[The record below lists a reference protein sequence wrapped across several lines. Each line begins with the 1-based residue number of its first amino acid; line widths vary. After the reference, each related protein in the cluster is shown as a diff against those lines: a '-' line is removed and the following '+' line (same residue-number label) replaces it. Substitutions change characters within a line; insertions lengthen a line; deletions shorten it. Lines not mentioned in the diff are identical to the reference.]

1 MTKEEYLALAA
12 RQWEAFSKLDSETN
26 FYDYE
31 KKFDGFMVNFGRELL
46 NEKLEGKSQDRR
58 QKKSKDPLR
67 QRKDK

>member
-12 RQWEAFSKLDSETN
+12 DQWEAFSKLDEATN

-46 NEKLEGKSQDRR
+46 NEKFEGDSKDRR
-58 QKKSKDPLR
+58 QKKSEDPLR
-67 QRKDK
+67 SRND